1 MRFGGENNMIKT
13 LLIGSLFFTTT
24 AFDGE
29 QATVRVE
36 PAHLQG
42 PRPLEKQTEAA
53 VIRDYLQAWQ
63 SLSNAFDQNRIDL
76 LDRDFVGSAKDK
88 LESTIQEQA
97 KLGIHTR
104 YQDRAHDLQI
114 VFYSPEG
121 LSIQLI
127 DNVEYDVQVLDHDK
141 VQTTQKVKTRYIA
154 VLTPSEVRWRVRIF
168 QSNPE

>member
-1 MRFGGENNMIKT
+1 MIKA
-13 LLIGSLFFTTT
+13 LMIGCSIFAATT
-24 AFDGE
+24 AFGAD

-36 PAHLQG
+36 PPNLQS
-42 PRPLEKQTEAA
+42 PRPIEKQTEAA

-63 SLSNAFDQNRIDL
+63 SFGTAFEQNQIDL

-88 LESTIQEQA
+88 LASTIQEQA

-127 DNVEYDVQVLDHDK
+127 DNVEYDVQVLDHDQVK
-141 VQTTQKVKTRYIA
+141 TTQTVKTRYLA

-168 QSNPE
+168 QSTPE